1 MLNPYHTY
9 HICHI
14 KTQNMIEMTSMIDT
28 DL

>member
-1 MLNPYHTY
+1 MLNPYDTY